1 MRSSLERSAYEL
13 PEVYGRDAIA
23 LVCAGRRAAWAN
35 LGSGPADVAAGF
47 ADGQYVSADTA
58 GAGRGFARVVRIP
71 DTQRR
76 TFDRGRGVFWAQHA
90 QDRKRHAGNVRFHW
104 QPDRAVHRAAARRK

>member
-13 PEVYGRDAIA
+13 PEVHGRDAIA
-23 LVCAGRRAAWAN
+23 FVCAGRRAAWAN
-35 LGSGPADVAAGF
+35 LGMGPADVAAGF

-71 DTQRR
+71 DSQRR
-76 TFDRGRGVFWAQHA
+76 TFDWRRGIFRAKHA
-90 QDRKRHAGNVRFHW
+90 HDRKRHAGN
-104 QPDRAVHRAAARRK
+104 